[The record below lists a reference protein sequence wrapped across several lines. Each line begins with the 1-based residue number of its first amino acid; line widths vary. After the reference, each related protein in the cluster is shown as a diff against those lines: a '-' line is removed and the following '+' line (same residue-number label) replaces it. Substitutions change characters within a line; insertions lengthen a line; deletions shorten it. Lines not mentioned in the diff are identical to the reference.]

1 MKSTYAQILLLL
13 LITSPLLFAQ
23 QSLTGQVLDNEGIPL
38 FGANI
43 VIENSSERT
52 TTDENGAFQISTNRD
67 FPFNL
72 VVSYI
77 GYGTQVI
84 PVQNSSSISIFL
96 QSDNLFDEVI
106 ISASRKAEKLQEAPS
121 AVGVILGKSLSESGG
136 SLTPLRSLINTP
148 GVELQQQTG
157 QRINV
162 ALRGSSGVFSTGV
175 FPMLDYRSLISPGLE
190 YFDSQNSL
198 INNIDLERIEVV
210 LGPASALY
218 GPDVTSGVIHFI
230 SKSPF
235 RHPGTTTE
243 LIYGER
249 NTFKIA
255 ARHALHNEK
264 NTFGFKINARYGSGH
279 DFTLDPDDPDD
290 QKVLSNFKKN
300 ISRADISPEGFV
312 NTASPGTLLFE
323 TDGLQQPGYWA
334 AALNSS
340 LYFRPVEGMEIVTAG
355 GWNAGKKY

>member
-43 VIENSSERT
+43 VIENSSEGT

-77 GYGTQVI
+77 GCGTQVI
-84 PVQNSSSISIFL
+84 PVQNSSSISIFP

-121 AVGVILGKSLSESGG
+121 AVAVISGKSLSESGG

-162 ALRGSSGVFSTGV
+162 AL
-175 FPMLDYRSLISPGLE
+175 LEDYIR
-190 YFDSQNSL
+190 
-198 INNIDLERIEVV
+198 
-210 LGPASALY
+210 
-218 GPDVTSGVIHFI
+218 
-230 SKSPF
+230 
-235 RHPGTTTE
+235 
-243 LIYGER
+243 
-249 NTFKIA
+249 
-255 ARHALHNEK
+255 
-264 NTFGFKINARYGSGH
+264 
-279 DFTLDPDDPDD
+279 TL
-290 QKVLSNFKKN
+290 
-300 ISRADISPEGFV
+300 
-312 NTASPGTLLFE
+312 T
-323 TDGLQQPGYWA
+323 
-334 AALNSS
+334 
-340 LYFRPVEGMEIVTAG
+340 VED
-355 GWNAGKKY
+355 